1 MNKTMKHILN
11 KIAAVAVAGFCLAA
25 CVEPITVDKVD
36 ESAFD
41 NVKNLVGSVRDL
53 NTNKQ
58 ENVVEIRKDDY
69 NTSILFTL
77 SRAPKKGVDVQV
89 SYDAAYVDAYNGI
102 HGTSFEALPQEQF
115 FLQNDGKIVVA
126 PDETRSYSLDLTINP
141 FADKEEKT
149 YILPLKATVST
160 DGIVASETRLVYLV
174 KNMSFQGM
182 AKPGKDKQVVVF
194 FEVNNTNPLNALQFE
209 TEDGDLLIDYLVLF
223 AYNINY
229 DAEAGR
235 VYCFAN
241 PQCQYILD
249 HYDEIIKPLRERGM
263 KVIISVLG
271 NHDMAG
277 LAQLSDMGAR
287 AFAQEMAALVYGYGF
302 DGINYDDEYSA
313 YPDTSIPWFTTPS
326 RAAGN
331 RLYFE
336 TKKAMPDKVMMAYQ
350 FGSAL
355 GDAPVDGVSPGDYM
369 DICVGDYGRAG
380 YPYEDMT
387 NADCSYQSSEFA
399 QWRSIP
405 SQSSVNSFINSDYGY
420 WMVFS
425 LWNGAPGGSNLERD
439 FNAMNHLSQGIYGKN
454 LKKPTIYYPKTTGLE
469 SKPINW

>member
-11 KIAAVAVAGFCLAA
+11 KIAAVAVSGLCLAA

-36 ESAFD
+36 ESAFN
-41 NVKNLVGSVRDL
+41 NVTKLVGSVRDF

-58 ENVVEIRKDDY
+58 ENVIEIRKEDY

-77 SRAPKKGVDVQV
+77 GRAPQKGVDVKV
-89 SYDAAYVDAYNGI
+89 AYDAAYVAEYNEY
-102 HGTSFEALPQEQF
+102 HGTAFEAFPEEQF
-115 FLQNDGKIVVA
+115 SIQNEGKILVA
-126 PDETRSYSLDLTINP
+126 PDETRSYTLGLTIGK
-141 FADKEEKT
+141 FSDTVEKT
-149 YILPLKATVST
+149 YVLPLKATVTT
-160 DGIVASETRLVYLV
+160 DGVVESETRLVYLV
-174 KNMSFQGM
+174 KNMSFQSM
-182 AKPGKDKQVVVF
+182 AKQDKDKKVVVF

-209 TEDGDLLIDYLVLF
+209 TEDGNLLIDYLVLF

-229 DAEAGR
+229 NADEGR

-249 HYDEIIKPLRERGM
+249 HYDEIIRPLRERGM

-287 AFAQEMAALVYGYGF
+287 EFAKEMAALVYGYGF

-313 YPDTSIPWFTTPS
+313 SPDTSIPWFTSPS
-326 RAAGN
+326 YEAGN

-336 TKKAMPDKVMMAYQ
+336 TKKAMPDKEMISYQ
-350 FGSAL
+350 YGGAL
-355 GDAPVDGVSPGDYM
+355 GNAPVDGIAPGDYM

-380 YPYEDMT
+380 TPYEGMT
-387 NADCSYQSSEFA
+387 FANCAYMSSEFA
-399 QWRSIP
+399 QRRSLP
-405 SQSSVNSFINSDYGY
+405 NSSNVNSFINSDYGY
-420 WMVFS
+420 WMCFA
-425 LWNGAPGGSNLERD
+425 LWNEAGNVKSD
-439 FNAMNHLSQGIYGKN
+439 IDYMNYLSQGIYGQD
-454 LKKPTIYYPKTTGLE
+454 LKKPTIYYPKTMGLE
-469 SKPINW
+469 YQSINW